1 DMLFARKTRQPQNAA
16 QRKGPWRPNSNAPA
30 PPTGDAKAIGSRGP
44 DLLMQGILTALLS
57 EPALLMRHQEV
68 LSHSVPR
75 DSGHARL
82 LSAMLDAVALHS
94 GKETLDSAALL
105 TILGPDL
112 YNMAQALL
120 QGDGTAFGFVRKR
133 ADNGE
138 MARGDAFGQLDE
150 AIRLMKQRPELE
162 AALQRATEAAGF
174 DLTEESFAEQQRLRA
189 EKQAFDARLSA
200 LLQRDDLG

>member
-1 DMLFARKTRQPQNAA
+1 
-16 QRKGPWRPNSNAPA
+16 
-30 PPTGDAKAIGSRGP
+30 
-44 DLLMQGILTALLS
+44 
-57 EPALLMRHQEV
+57 
-68 LSHSVPR
+68 
-75 DSGHARL
+75 
-82 LSAMLDAVALHS
+82 
-94 GKETLDSAALL
+94 
-105 TILGPDL
+105 
-112 YNMAQALL
+112 L